1 MTEVRDE
8 QAADVQA
15 IREVNR
21 QAFGQEHEGR
31 IVDALRDNGGAT
43 LSMVAVVDGRVVG
56 HIMFSPATVGPVLGV
71 ALGPMAVVPAR
82 QREGVGSQLV
92 THGLERLRARAC
104 PFVVVIGHPRF
115 YLRFGFLTAAS
126 QGLTC
131 EWNVPA
137 EAFMVNVL
145 TPAVSD
151 RLRGRVEYRAEFA
164 TVE

>member
-15 IREVNR
+15 IRDVNR

-31 IVDALRDNGGAT
+31 IVDALRDHGAAT
-43 LSMVAVVDGRVVG
+43 LSMVAVVDGHVVG
-56 HIMFSPATVGPVLGV
+56 HILFSPATVGPVLGA

-82 QREGVGSQLV
+82 QREGIGSQLV

-115 YLRFGFLTAAS
+115 YPRFGFLPAVS
-126 QGLTC
+126 LGLTC
-131 EWNVPA
+131 DWDVPA
-137 EAFMVNVL
+137 EVFMVNVL
-145 TPAVSD
+145 APTITD
-151 RLRGRVEYRAEFA
+151 RLRGKVEYRAEF
-164 TVE
+164 VMSE